1 MFPPFS
7 LSAVEYV
14 TDVLFDKLEH
24 SLQTVT
30 SLPQPA
36 LGETIPLS
44 SKANVVPGKK
54 EL

>member
-1 MFPPFS
+1 M
-7 LSAVEYV
+7 